1 MNTAVMQQ
9 DVAHH
14 HHASEEEHRRTSPAV
29 VLLFWCFVGVPLAW
43 GIWSTLQKAMALF
56 H

>member
-1 MNTAVMQQ
+1 MSALVSRHISSNPLLTV
-9 DVAHH
+9 
-14 HHASEEEHRRTSPAV
+14 
-29 VLLFWCFVGVPLAW
+29 LFWLYVGIPLAW

>member
-1 MNTAVMQQ
+1 MTTAVMQH
-9 DVAHH
+9 DAAHH
-14 HHASEEEHRRTSPAV
+14 HDVAEESHHRTSPV
-29 VLLFWCFVGVPLAW
+29 TVLLFWLFVGVPLAW